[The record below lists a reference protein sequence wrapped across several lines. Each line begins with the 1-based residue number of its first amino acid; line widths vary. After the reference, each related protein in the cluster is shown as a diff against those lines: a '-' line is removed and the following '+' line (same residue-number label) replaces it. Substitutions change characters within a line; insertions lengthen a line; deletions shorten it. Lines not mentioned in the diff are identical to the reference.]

1 MVIYK
6 QKQIR
11 IMKAKRKKERDL
23 DIEITNPIV
32 DYSEISKKIVE
43 YNKEMEEYL
52 RSLPPFKDLKTVNK
66 R

>member
-1 MVIYK
+1 
-6 QKQIR
+6 
-11 IMKAKRKKERDL
+11 MKAKRKKERNL